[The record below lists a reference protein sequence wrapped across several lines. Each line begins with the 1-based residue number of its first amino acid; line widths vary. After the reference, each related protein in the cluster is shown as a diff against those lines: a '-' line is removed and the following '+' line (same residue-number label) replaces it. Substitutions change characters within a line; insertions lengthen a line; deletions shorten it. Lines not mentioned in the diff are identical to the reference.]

1 MGAESG
7 GVGVDMWERKATKR
21 RIPTDTSWLPRLLLM
36 FDRWRKL
43 LKAFFN
49 EKKHAFDI
57 SKVPDIYDSA
67 KYDAIHNA
75 HLGPPLKEVFDV
87 SPPPP
92 LLDCIQVPRCGRWC
106 SQDHWK

>member
-1 MGAESG
+1 
-7 GVGVDMWERKATKR
+7 
-21 RIPTDTSWLPRLLLM
+21 M

-49 EKKHAFDI
+49 EKKYEFDI

-75 HLGPPLKEVFDV
+75 HLGPPLDEVFDV
-87 SPPPP
+87 SPPSHLPKT
-92 LLDCIQVPRCGRWC
+92 LDNLEAIHNRCGTMPTWGPPWRRF
-106 SQDHWK
+106 STETLLPTFIKP